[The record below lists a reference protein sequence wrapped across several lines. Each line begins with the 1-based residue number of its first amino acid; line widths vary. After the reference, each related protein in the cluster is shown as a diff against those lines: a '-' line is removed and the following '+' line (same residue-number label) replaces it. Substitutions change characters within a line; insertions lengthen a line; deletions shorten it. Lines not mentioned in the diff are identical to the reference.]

1 MDHLGPDKVMGETLP
16 GIAGPDDTI
25 AAVATPMG
33 QGAISLIRISGA
45 AALELL
51 AEVFFPSNGENAENC
66 VDRKAVLGSLR
77 NAKGDAVDEVLVTVF
92 RGPRSY
98 TGEDVVE
105 ISSHGGI
112 LVTQKVLEAL
122 LAAGARAASPGE
134 FSQRAFLNGKMDLT
148 QAEAVM
154 DLISAQ
160 TDLALRAAGEQLAG
174 NLGVKLMELR
184 AEILSLLAHVEAYI
198 DFPDEDIDPEVGE
211 MLVKRIGTANQAVK
225 NLLATADQGR
235 ILREGAR
242 VVICGAPNVGK
253 SSLLNVLLGFDRA
266 IVSDVAGT
274 TRDTL
279 EEVINLRGIPL
290 RLVDTAGVHESDDE
304 IEIKGIQ
311 RTHQQVESADLV
323 LQIVDGSEA
332 RLDDGFTHFAETGR
346 HLLILNKSDLGVH
359 PDWESVEGVCVSC
372 TREEGLSDLEDA
384 VVNVLAVGKEAWGN
398 SLVAI
403 NARHKNCLVRAESG
417 LTAAVQGLSKVG
429 ASVLPEITAM
439 ELRSALDHIG
449 EVVGHVDAE
458 EVLGEI
464 FSSFCIGK

>member
-1 MDHLGPDKVMGETLP
+1 MEELLP
-16 GIAGPDDTI
+16 GIVSPDDTI
-25 AAVATPMG
+25 AAVATPIG

-45 AALELL
+45 DAI
-51 AEVFFPSNGENAENC
+51 EVLTRVFSPTGKGNTKNSE
-66 VDRKAVLGSLR
+66 DRKAVLGRLHDGQG
-77 NAKGDAVDEVLVTVF
+77 NKVDEVLVTVF

-154 DLISAQ
+154 DLITAQ
-160 TDLALRAAGEQLAG
+160 TELALRAAGEQLAG
-174 NLGVKLMELR
+174 RLGEQLMELR
-184 AEILSLLAHVEAYI
+184 AEILSLVAQVEAYI
-198 DFPDEDIDPEVGE
+198 DFPDEGIDTETGE
-211 MLVKRIGTANQAVK
+211 ILLKRIEAANQVVS

-242 VVICGAPNVGK
+242 VVIYGTPNVGK
-253 SSLLNVLLGFDRA
+253 SSLLNLLLGFDRA

-290 RLVDTAGVHESDDE
+290 RLVDTAGVHHSDDE
-304 IEIKGIQ
+304 IEKKGIH
-311 RTHQQVESADLV
+311 RTRQQVDNADLI
-323 LQIVDGSEA
+323 LQIVDGSIPRPDEENTET
-332 RLDDGFTHFAETGR
+332 LGTGR
-346 HLLILNKSDLGVH
+346 HLLILNKKDLGIH
-359 PDWESVEGVCVSC
+359 PDWESVEGVCISC
-372 TREEGLSDLEDA
+372 TQEEGVNDLEDA
-384 VVNVLAVGKEAWGN
+384 VVDVLATGEAAWGN
-398 SLVAI
+398 NLVAI
-403 NARHKNCLVRAESG
+403 NSRHKNCLARANAD
-417 LTAAVQGLSKVG
+417 LQAAQKGLSD
-429 ASVLPEITAM
+429 SVMPEITAM
-439 ELRSALDHIG
+439 DLRSALDHIG
-449 EVVGHVDAE
+449 EIVGQVDAE